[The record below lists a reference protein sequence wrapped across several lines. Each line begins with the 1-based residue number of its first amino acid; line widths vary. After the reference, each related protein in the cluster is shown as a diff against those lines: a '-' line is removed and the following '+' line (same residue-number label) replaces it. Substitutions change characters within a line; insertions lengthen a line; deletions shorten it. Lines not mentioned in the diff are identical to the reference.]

1 MSVPSVIYVM
11 GIDGSGKTT
20 VVEWLAHTLREQGY
34 QVDVQWLRFN
44 HVLSKPLLAFCR
56 LTGLTRYEKKNGIR
70 VGYHDFHRSQ
80 IVSWLF
86 VFLQYLDALRVKLT
100 RVLPRLRGERNVV
113 ILDRY
118 VYDIIIDL
126 MIDTGID
133 ELDDTWLGRAMIG
146 LLPQGTAVLPLAR
159 ERNALLAARPESEVD
174 DNFVRRLALYDQ
186 IVARQNL
193 PVMENNA
200 SLDDL
205 LSRVSTRLGIQG

>member
-1 MSVPSVIYVM
+1 MSVPRVIYVM
-11 GIDGSGKTT
+11 GIDGTGKTT
-20 VVEWLAHTLREQGY
+20 VVEWLAKNLREQGY

-56 LTGLTRYEKKNGIR
+56 LVGLTRYEKKNGIR
-70 VGYHDFHRSQ
+70 VGYHDFHRSK

-86 VFLQYLDALRVKLT
+86 VLFQYLDALRVKLT
-100 RVLPRLRGERNVV
+100 RVLPRLRSERSVV

-133 ELDDTWLGRAMIG
+133 DLDSTWLGRALIG
-146 LLPQGTAVLPLAR
+146 LLPEGTAVLPLVR
-159 ERNALLAARPESEVD
+159 ERVALLAVRPESEVD
-174 DNFVRRLALYDQ
+174 DNFIRRLALYEQ
-186 IVARQNL
+186 LVARQKL
-193 PVMENNA
+193 PAMENNA

>member
-1 MSVPSVIYVM
+1 MSVPRVIYVM
-11 GIDGSGKTT
+11 GIDGTGKTT
-20 VVEWLAHTLREQGY
+20 VVEWLAQTLREQGY

-56 LTGLTRYEKKNGIR
+56 LVGLTRYEKKDGIR
-70 VGYHDFHRSQ
+70 VGYHDFHRSK

-86 VFLQYLDALRVKLT
+86 VLFQYLDALRVKMT
-100 RVLPRLRGERNVV
+100 RVLPRLRNERGIV

-133 ELDDTWLGRAMIG
+133 DLDNTWLGRALIG
-146 LLPQGTAVLPLAR
+146 LLPEGAAVLPLVR
-159 ERNALLAARPESEVD
+159 EREALLAARPESAVD
-174 DNFVRRLALYDQ
+174 DNFMRRLQLYEQ
-186 IVARQNL
+186 LVARQKL
-193 PVMENNA
+193 PVMENNS

-205 LSRVSTRLGIQG
+205 LARVSTRVGLPR

>member
-1 MSVPSVIYVM
+1 MSVPRVIYVM
-11 GIDGSGKTT
+11 GIDGTGKTT
-20 VVEWLAHTLREQGY
+20 VVEWLAKTLLEQGY

-56 LTGLTRYEKKNGIR
+56 LAGLTRYEKKNGIR
-70 VGYHDFHRSQ
+70 VGYHDFHRSK

-86 VFLQYLDALRVKLT
+86 VLFQYLDALRVKLT
-100 RVLPRLRGERNVV
+100 RVLPRLRSERGVV

-133 ELDDTWLGRAMIG
+133 DLDSTWLGRALIK
-146 LLPQGTAVLPLAR
+146 LLPEGTVVLSLVR
-159 ERNALLAARPESEVD
+159 EHGALLAARPESAVD
-174 DNFVRRLALYDQ
+174 DNFLRRLKLYEHL
-186 IVARQNL
+186 VTRQKL
-193 PVMENNA
+193 LVLENNS

-205 LSRVSTRLGIQG
+205 LAMVSTRVGLSK